1 MPCGPSGARA
11 YRLSAPATSVGFM
24 ATTLNPYLNFDGNA
38 REAME
43 FYQSV
48 LGGELLVHT
57 FGDSVPDAGEIA
69 DQVMHASLQTEAGY
83 TIFAS
88 DTPPGMELAS
98 GSSITVSI
106 SGDETELLRSYWAGL
121 TAGGAIGVP
130 LEVQMWGD
138 EFGAFTDRFGIPWM
152 VNITVG

>member
-1 MPCGPSGARA
+1 
-11 YRLSAPATSVGFM
+11 M
-24 ATTLNPYLNFDGNA
+24 ASKLNPYLNFDGNA
-38 REAME
+38 REAVE

-57 FGDSVPDAGEIA
+57 FGESMPDAGDIA
-69 DQVMHASLQTEAGY
+69 DQVMHASLVTEAGY

-88 DTPPGMELAS
+88 DTPPGMTRSL
-98 GSSITVSI
+98 GTQITVSI

-121 TAGGAIGVP
+121 TAGAQIEVP

-138 EFGAFTDRFGIPWM
+138 EYGSFTDRYGTPWM
-152 VNITVG
+152 VNISVS

>member
-1 MPCGPSGARA
+1 
-11 YRLSAPATSVGFM
+11 M
-24 ATTLNPYLNFDGNA
+24 ATKLNPYLNFDGNA

-57 FGDSVPDAGEIA
+57 FGQSMPDAGDIA
-69 DQVMHASLQTEAGY
+69 DKVMHSSLETEAGY
-83 TIFAS
+83 SIFAS
-88 DTPPGMELAS
+88 DTPPGMEAPS

-106 SGDETELLRSYWAGL
+106 SGDETDRLRGYWAGL
-121 TAGGAIGVP
+121 TSGAQVSVP
-130 LEVQMWGD
+130 LEMQMWGD

-152 VNITVG
+152 VNIAGS